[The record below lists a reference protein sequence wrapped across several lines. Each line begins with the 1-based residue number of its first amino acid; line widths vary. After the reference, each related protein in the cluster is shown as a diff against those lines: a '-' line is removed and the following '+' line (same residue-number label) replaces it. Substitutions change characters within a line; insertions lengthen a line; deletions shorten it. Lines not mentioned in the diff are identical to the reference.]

1 MKNLFIA
8 LLVSVLMTSGLSLTT
23 TAQAKDN
30 YRSWTDTLTQDQ
42 RQQVVKLKLDFKKV
56 ALPIKAQIKQ
66 ARIELA
72 MLVTNDNPDAAAID
86 SKIEKILKLKGEKMR
101 ARVKLGTQIRKILS
115 EEQRSRF
122 DLHVLNKASQGKQ
135 RRHHNQNHEAQ

>member
-1 MKNLFIA
+1 VKNLFIA

-72 MLVTNDNPDAAAID
+72 MLVTNDNPDAAAINSD
-86 SKIEKILKLKGEKMR
+86 
-101 ARVKLGTQIRKILS
+101 T
-115 EEQRSRF
+115 
-122 DLHVLNKASQGKQ
+122 
-135 RRHHNQNHEAQ
+135 